1 MLLYN
6 VTIAIDKIVE
16 AEWLIWM
23 RDNHIPAVLATGY
36 FTTDYKMYKVLHD
49 QGEDT
54 TSYSVQFFAATIE
67 DILAYLDKAAPAI
80 MEALRVAFKNRHV
93 VFQTLLEEVQA

>member
-6 VTIAIDKIVE
+6 MTVGIDKAAE

-23 RDNHIPAVLATGY
+23 RDQHIPAVLGTGY
-36 FTTDYKMYKVLHD
+36 FKDCKMYKVLHD

-54 TSYSVQFFAATIE
+54 TSYSVQFFADTIE
-67 DILAYLDKAAPAI
+67 DVLAYLEKAAPVS
-80 MEALRVAFKNRHV
+80 MEALKIAFKDRHV
-93 VFQTLLEEVQA
+93 VFQTLLEEIGAT

>member
-6 VTIAIDKIVE
+6 VTVGIDKAVE

-23 RDNHIPAVLATGY
+23 RDRHIPVVLATGY
-36 FTTDYKMYKVLHD
+36 FKDFKMYKVLHD

-54 TSYSVQFFAATIE
+54 TSYSVQFFAESIE
-67 DILAYLDKAAPAI
+67 DVLAYLEKAAPVI
-80 MEALRVAFKNRHV
+80 MEALRVAFRDRHV
-93 VFQTLLEEVQA
+93 VFQTLLEEV